1 MYGMQNVFL
10 NSRSLP
16 HVKYTNDITNTSRC
30 VGLEDCAVAQ

>member
-10 NSRSLP
+10 NTRP
-16 HVKYTNDITNTSRC
+16 FPRVKCNNSITNRC